1 MFAIRVNF
9 FFNFQDFRAQRLIA
23 RINLNLQLTFLKRN
37 SENAMVIAHSSF
49 HLFFEIYTR
58 KTKLHNEMGVEMLWK
73 FEMKCSNGIWIF
85 FIFLLYQP
93 KRKRCLRVAQSW
105 NDFISW
111 KKERFHKK
119 ENKWKRYEPK

>member
-1 MFAIRVNF
+1 MTKKVIFAGQYVSVLFAFAIETYLLYLFMLFYVRYSCELF
-9 FFNFQDFRAQRLIA
+9 FFNFQDFRVQRLIA

-73 FEMKCSNGIWIF
+73 FEMKCSNGI
-85 FIFLLYQP
+85 
-93 KRKRCLRVAQSW
+93 
-105 NDFISW
+105 
-111 KKERFHKK
+111 
-119 ENKWKRYEPK
+119 